1 MITKWFLVTV
11 TIPIFS
17 LVVGC
22 DKTNAP
28 LISEIQT
35 HILVPGESHAG
46 LWLGPGLFCLP
57 SERPRNFH
65 IFFSE
70 SDRKGGDSIQKNRYF
85 TVDSFPEKKER
96 IADWWKQ
103 WEEHPWPEAL
113 LAKKDA
119 DGYEWVPTF
128 NWKYHKQSGKWLGI
142 GHLLRHKDKRLD
154 NHVEH
159 LAITWSVYDA
169 ASNTFTPW
177 QSFRIQIDNAE
188 RPCVA
193 YGQRVDLQNGDIL
206 LPFSAVRTF
215 TGRNSLRW
223 CGAAYCT
230 FNGKI
235 FKPEKVSELFTNP
248 VPRGFGEPSM
258 TFYNGNFYMTLRA
271 QDGFS
276 HVTVSNDG
284 MDWRD
289 PQPWSWD
296 DGTPIA
302 MNQTMTKFITHS
314 DGLYLVYTRITGDND
329 NVFRN
334 RAPLF
339 IARVDAKKLCL
350 VRESE
355 RVVFPNKGMPIG
367 NFNIRDVSPLES
379 WVTVPEWDRSGR
391 DIPCNILL
399 GRVIWNRK
407 NKNIY

>member
-1 MITKWFLVTV
+1 MIRKWLLLTA
-11 TIPIFS
+11 TITLFS
-17 LVVGC
+17 LVFGC
-22 DKTNAP
+22 AKTNSP

-35 HILVPGESHAG
+35 HILVPGESHSG

-70 SDRKGGDSIQKNRYF
+70 SDRKGGDSIQKKRYF
-85 TVDSFPEKKER
+85 TADSFPEKTER

-103 WEEHPWPEAL
+103 WEAHPWPEAL
-113 LAKKDA
+113 LGKRDD

-128 NWKYHKQSGKWLGI
+128 NWKYHKKSGKWLGI
-142 GHLLRHKDKRLD
+142 GHLLRHKDKHLD

-169 ASNTFTPW
+169 ASKAFTPW
-177 QSFRIQIDNAE
+177 KSFRIKIDNVE
-188 RPCVA
+188 KPCVA
-193 YGQRVDLQNGDIL
+193 YGQRVDLENGDIL
-206 LPFSAVRTF
+206 LPFSAVREF

-223 CGAAYCT
+223 SGAAYCT
-230 FNGKI
+230 FNGNML
-235 FKPEKVSELFTNP
+235 KPEKVSELFTNP
-248 VPRGFGEPSM
+248 VPRGFAEPSM
-258 TFYNGNFYMTLRA
+258 TSYNGKFYMTLRA
-271 QDGFS
+271 EDGFS
-276 HVTVSNDG
+276 HVTASNDG

-302 MNQTMTKFITHS
+302 MNQTMTKFLTHS
-314 DGLYLVYTRITGDND
+314 DSLYLVYTRITGDNH

-339 IARVDAKKLCL
+339 IARVDAKKICL
-350 VRESE
+350 VRASE
-355 RVVFPNKGMPIG
+355 RVIFPNKGMPIG

-379 WVTVPEWDRSGR
+379 WVTVAEWDRSGR

-399 GRVIWNRK
+399 ARIIWNRK
-407 NKNIY
+407 NKNIN